1 MATYCEHHNI
11 VDVDDESLLLDNE
24 NTGSIE
30 NCVKCKQNDILW
42 NKCESNSGSIQK
54 TVPLQVAQN
63 GKVRQPYEDG
73 FESPEDS
80 PLLIEVKTFFVLT
93 KI

>member
-24 NTGSIE
+24 NTGSSG
-30 NCVKCKQNDILW
+30 NCLKCKQNDVLW
-42 NKCESNSGSIQK
+42 EKCESNSGSIQNS
-54 TVPLQVAQN
+54 VPLQVAQN
-63 GKVRQPYEDG
+63 GKIIGQPYEDG

-80 PLLIEVKTFFVLT
+80 PLLIEVNTFST
-93 KI
+93 YK